1 MFLMSQSKIL
11 LSATTFK
18 QAQVARYTA
27 AGSRATTLRCMFT
40 VFSSLHADDISNDR
54 TGLKKD
60 STLHQGWGK
69 GRLLG
74 LEVCAAGEH
83 SPDGLLPVFCCA
95 TKPQQLNKVILCKFN
110 SRTVIKLQR
119 YVKESVVYEGNTVL
133 MQLRL

>member
-60 STLHQGWGK
+60 STLHQPAG
-69 GRLLG
+69 GRG
-74 LEVCAAGEH
+74 GCWDRKCAPLTSIPLIDFYQSFVA
-83 SPDGLLPVFCCA
+83 
-95 TKPQQLNKVILCKFN
+95 QQNHN
-110 SRTVIKLQR
+110 
-119 YVKESVVYEGNTVL
+119 
-133 MQLRL
+133 